1 MFFLQPTAIP
11 YLTLE
16 LQDDIMPTAPPPG
29 NVLVTGVSGFS
40 GIWIAHALLANGYHV
55 RGTVRNPKKGAHVAE
70 PDAFD
75 NALDGSIAAVIHVAG
90 VAELDATDASDIFGP
105 NRDGVVNLLNST
117 LKHGKNV
124 KRFVYM
130 SSAQALLGNDD
141 IFHVYTEDDW
151 AEKDLAL
158 VQEKGSGAGGQA
170 LYRASKVLAERAIVD
185 FVETHKMEIGWDA
198 VRILPAWIFGPVIHD
213 WKTIDDLNL
222 SSKVMYQQLT
232 VPRDNDKVNDY
243 ASEYIDVRDV
253 ADAFVAALQVEG
265 AGGKRLL
272 LDAGAYTYQNLYDA
286 VNKVA
291 PDLKGVVRGN
301 PNAPPFTF
309 PGAFV
314 DSSRTV
320 SLLRLKPFRS
330 LGETAAD
337 TFRSIQTKLEGRAA

>member
-1 MFFLQPTAIP
+1 
-11 YLTLE
+11 
-16 LQDDIMPTAPPPG
+16 MPAVLPPG

-70 PDAFD
+70 AFKNHGDRFKTPNAFD
-75 NALDGSIAAVIHVAG
+75 NAIDESITAVVHVAG
-90 VAELDATDASDIFGP
+90 VAELNATNSSDIFGP
-105 NRDGVVNLLNST
+105 NTDGVVNLLNST
-117 LKHGKNV
+117 LRRGKNV
-124 KRFVYM
+124 KRVMYM
-130 SSAQALLGNDD
+130 SSAQAMLGNDD

-158 VQEKGSGAGGQA
+158 AQEKGSEAGGQA
-170 LYRASKVLAERAIVD
+170 LYRASKVLAERAIID
-185 FVETHKMEIGWDA
+185 FVENHKNEIGWDA

-232 VPRDNDKVNDY
+232 TPRDDDKVNEY

-253 ADAFVAALQVEG
+253 ADAFVAALKVEE
-265 AGGKRLL
+265 AGGERLL

-286 VNKVA
+286 VHKVA
-291 PDLKGVVRGN
+291 PDLEGVVRGN
-301 PNAPPFTF
+301 PDAPPFAF

-314 DSSRTV
+314 DSSKTI
-320 SLLRLKPFRS
+320 SLLQLKPFRS
-330 LGETAAD
+330 LGETAVD
-337 TFRSIQTKLEGRAA
+337 TYRSIQAKLREPAA